1 VPDRRN
7 SAASGRSSA
16 WLERLLWEQE
26 VARSNRVAPI
36 LKKHPKSLPFRHL
49 RKPDL
54 TGQRGVKWT
63 YYPLH
68 YPLRG
73 RSVMARRIPQ
83 YTFHKPTGQARG
95 RLKGRS
101 HYLGPW
107 NSPQSRERYEALIS
121 RYLGGMFDVDR
132 ESVTIGRLAV
142 LYVDYAETYYRKN
155 DKPTSEVSA
164 IRSALRPLVKKYSR
178 ETVAHFGPRKLKDVR
193 EVMIAAG
200 WTRTGIN
207 VAIRRI
213 VRMLRWATENER
225 ILPSVYESCRSVT
238 GLRWGRSA
246 ARESAP
252 VKPVDLQH
260 VEAVKPFLSRQLAAM
275 VDLQLATGM
284 RPGEVVIMRLAD
296 IDTTRPDAWQY
307 RPHTHKTQ
315 HHGRARVVFLG
326 PRAQALL
333 TPFLTPDPERY
344 LFSPA
349 DAEADRNAARRQERR
364 SPMTPSQPAR
374 TPHADPARPPGEYY
388 ERTSYARTIT
398 RALQWANRT
407 TESQEK
413 VQN

>member
-1 VPDRRN
+1 
-7 SAASGRSSA
+7 
-16 WLERLLWEQE
+16 
-26 VARSNRVAPI
+26 
-36 LKKHPKSLPFRHL
+36 
-49 RKPDL
+49 
-54 TGQRGVKWT
+54 
-63 YYPLH
+63 
-68 YPLRG
+68 
-73 RSVMARRIPQ
+73 MARRIPQ
-83 YTFHKPTGQARG
+83 YTFHKPTGQARV

-132 ESVTIGRLAV
+132 ETVTIGRLAV

-213 VRMLRWATENER
+213 VRMLRWATENEL

-364 SPMTPSQPAR
+364 SPMTPSQAAR
-374 TPHADPARPPGEYY
+374 TPHTDPARPPGEHY
-388 ERTSYARTIT
+388 ERTSYARAIT
-398 RALQWANRT
+398 RACRLAKVPAWSPNQLRHNAATELTKLFGLEAART
-407 TESQEK
+407 VLGHTEADTTLHYAEIDLEAARR
-413 VQN
+413 VMAAVG